1 MKRTKKKENKS
12 MEGFKIGDEIK
23 IVLKVEEDNGGCDN
37 CFFVEDGLC
46 RKPINRFVDGFDC
59 LKEERS
65 DNKNVIF
72 KLMSCNT
79 DNTKATLW
87 HEASEE
93 PDEGEQILYIAQECD
108 EIVDTKVTT
117 TALYDIIPWCAV
129 VDKYQITKWLYIK
142 DILPK
147 GGEK

>member
-1 MKRTKKKENKS
+1 
-12 MEGFKIGDEIK
+12 MEDFKIGDEIK
-23 IVLKVEEDNGGCDN
+23 IVLKVEENNGCNG
-37 CFFVEDGLC
+37 CFFDDRCACFNPSNDGVLG
-46 RKPINRFVDGFDC
+46 RFQCYEG
-59 LKEERS
+59 KRS
-65 DNKNVIF
+65 DNKDVIF

-79 DNTKATLW
+79 DNTKTNLW

-147 GGEK
+147 GGEE